1 MPLLH
6 LYERKPG
13 VMKIAD
19 AARKAHRFV
28 SEHQQHFVGARYK
41 ADVALVTDDRLPVF
55 GGERPREGF
64 LTDLARANVQFEVVF
79 EDRITRENL
88 RRYQCVV
95 VYDAR
100 LISDES
106 VAVLAGHA
114 RDGGRMILYGR
125 TGEMDRWGQQ
135 RRKNPMLADGPWKTA
150 RDEAALLDF
159 VRENTTPLFQVVDC
173 PYVLFTITEAK
184 RPSGGGFVV
193 HLLDYRKHVLENVR
207 VRCSGGEE
215 LRLLALTPDCD
226 RIIKGPT
233 RDEWIIPR
241 LGVYSILT
249 VER

>member
-1 MPLLH
+1 MCIRDRNQLKEGRQYGGGYHCAPTATAACLK
-6 LYERKPG
+6 YFEG
-13 VMKIAD
+13 QGDDDIAGGL
-19 AARKAHRFV
+19 
-28 SEHQQHFVGARYK
+28 SG
-41 ADVALVTDDRLPVF
+41 DD
-55 GGERPREGF
+55 
-64 LTDLARANVQFEVVF
+64 LTDELAKYEGCNE
-79 EDRITRENL
+79 
-88 RRYQCVV
+88 
-95 VYDAR
+95 
-100 LISDES
+100 
-106 VAVLAGHA
+106 
-114 RDGGRMILYGR
+114 GGKGTYF
-125 TGEMDRWGQQ
+125 GEWVSGIRNWIDDHGGGYTVRSFS
-135 RRKNPMLADGPWKTA
+135 NFDWKTA